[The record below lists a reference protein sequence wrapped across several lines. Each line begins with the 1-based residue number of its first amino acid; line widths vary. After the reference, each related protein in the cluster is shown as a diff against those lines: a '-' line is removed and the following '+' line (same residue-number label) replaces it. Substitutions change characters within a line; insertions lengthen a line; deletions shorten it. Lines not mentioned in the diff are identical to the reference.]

1 MMRRGVSCWNGIRCD
16 RAGDVLFSH
25 DMVFGALQN
34 KSQSTY
40 RANNISLMNT
50 A

>member
-1 MMRRGVSCWNGIRCD
+1 MSCWNGIRCD
-16 RAGDVLFSH
+16 WVGDVLFSH

-34 KSQSTY
+34 RLQSTY
-40 RANNISLMNT
+40 RADNISLMNT